1 LLISYLPR
9 IFCVDERTRYTCNL
23 MLFTLATDAL
33 LLLIGKD
40 GCVDSLVQKRRQ
52 MLCSCSSESTM
63 YYCYMQCR
71 ICWHYTTSTRT
82 SATYHRQL
90 CVFSEDKQLICL
102 PVSKLFQCSF
112 WLSSSSTHLPYLT
125 TVLMTGVYR
134 THVCHELSLR
144 NRDARLSTL
153 PIL

>member
-1 LLISYLPR
+1 MQFDAFHREDKKSNLPTAAW
-9 IFCVDERTRYTCNL
+9 IA
-23 MLFTLATDAL
+23 LFR
-33 LLLIGKD
+33 
-40 GCVDSLVQKRRQ
+40 KRRQ

-112 WLSSSSTHLPYLT
+112 WLSSSITHLPYLT

-134 THVCHELSLR
+134 THVCHELVNETEMHDYLR
-144 NRDARLSTL
+144 CRYCNVIL
-153 PIL
+153 PAQ